1 MEAFHSDG
9 LLRLPTSGAI
19 FLVVNPSLIWVREMG
34 SNDGSEAWEAWAGGS
49 ETWIVVTLRP
59 AEAWVGGKGLGSA
72 WADD

>member
-1 MEAFHSDG
+1 MG
-9 LLRLPTSGAI
+9 GSG
-19 FLVVNPSLIWVREMG
+19 
-34 SNDGSEAWEAWAGGS
+34 GSEAWEAWAGGS